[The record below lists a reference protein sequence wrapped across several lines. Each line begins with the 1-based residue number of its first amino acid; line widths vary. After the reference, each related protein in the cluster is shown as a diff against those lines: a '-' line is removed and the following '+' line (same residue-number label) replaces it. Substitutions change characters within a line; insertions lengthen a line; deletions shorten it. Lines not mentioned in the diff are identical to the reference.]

1 MSLSISRKKRILIL
15 LMAGCLFIAFT
26 GHAVAMSMHTD
37 ADDCQIKMPCLA
49 CVVSLRSDTL
59 EIVPASQIVFNAPKI
74 IVASPV
80 SVPEPF
86 YHPPK

>member
-37 ADDCQIKMPCLA
+37 ADDCQIKMPCFA
-49 CVVSLRSDTL
+49 CVVSLRSDSPEFNPVPL
-59 EIVPASQIVFNAPKI
+59 VALYFSEITITT
-74 IVASPV
+74 PV
-80 SVPEPF
+80 IVPEPF
-86 YHPPK
+86 YHPPR